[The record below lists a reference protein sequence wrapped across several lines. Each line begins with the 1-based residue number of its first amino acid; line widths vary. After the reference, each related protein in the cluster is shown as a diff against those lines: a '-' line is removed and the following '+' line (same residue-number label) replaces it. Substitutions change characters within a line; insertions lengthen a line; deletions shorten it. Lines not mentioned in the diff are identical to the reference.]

1 MVMFCTAQRNLLEAR
16 NASCWCRLMEAA
28 AWGCARWADSYL
40 MPDEPASEG
49 LKTAFGAKGGNGPHV
64 VAVLLQV
71 ANTLLSQC
79 VALPSCCPRHR
90 QRP

>member
-1 MVMFCTAQRNLLEAR
+1 MLEAEK
-16 NASCWCRLMEAA
+16 ASCWCRLMEAA

-40 MPDEPASEG
+40 MPDEPASQG
-49 LKTAFGAKGGNGPHV
+49 LRAAFGAKGGNGPHV

-79 VALPSCCPRHR
+79 AALPLSQLSHGKTMNI
-90 QRP
+90 

>member
-1 MVMFCTAQRNLLEAR
+1 
-16 NASCWCRLMEAA
+16 MEAA

-49 LKTAFGAKGGNGPHV
+49 LRGAFGAKGGNGPHV
-64 VAVLLQV
+64 IAVLLQV

-79 VALPSCCPRHR
+79 VMLHPCCAAEGMS
-90 QRP
+90 

>member
-1 MVMFCTAQRNLLEAR
+1 
-16 NASCWCRLMEAA
+16 MEAA

-49 LKTAFGAKGGNGPHV
+49 LRAAFDAKGGNGPHV
-64 VAVLLQV
+64 VAVLLEI

-79 VALPSCCPRHR
+79 VLIPQVYAHTCKLEILQHV
-90 QRP
+90 

>member
-1 MVMFCTAQRNLLEAR
+1 
-16 NASCWCRLMEAA
+16 MEAA
-28 AWGCARWADSYL
+28 AWGSARWADSYL

-49 LKTAFGAKGGNGPHV
+49 LRAAFGAKGGNGPHV

-79 VALPSCCPRHR
+79 VTLRLSWCCREATLDYAPTLPSHKCVSHHE
-90 QRP
+90 